1 MNYKKIIDEIKTL
14 EQEIENERDR
24 LDETRGRIERDQGII
39 DRLAESFKEAV
50 LSGDEKGIR
59 QLETEA
65 QKAQTQIKRDRV
77 LADGLTDVIV
87 QLEIKL
93 AGFKEEAS
101 TILCQNAQKWL
112 SAEKEAFDK
121 AAKEMLIRRQRL
133 LQCHQ
138 ILRDG
143 GKSEVY
149 REEVPSP
156 VFETL
161 PLLNILLF
169 GIVPSMEGI
178 KDQVLQELEK

>member
-1 MNYKKIIDEIKTL
+1 MNYKKTIDEVKTL
-14 EQEIENERDR
+14 EQEIKNERDR

-50 LSGDEKGIR
+50 LSGDEKAIR
-59 QLETEA
+59 QLEAEA
-65 QKAQTQIKRDRV
+65 QKAQGQIRRDRV
-77 LADGLTDVIV
+77 LEDGLRDRIAE
-87 QLEIKL
+87 LENKL
-93 AGFKEEAS
+93 AGLREEG
-101 TILCQNAQKWL
+101 INLLCQSAQKWL
-112 SAEKEAFDK
+112 RVEKEAFDK

-143 GKSEVY
+143 GRGEVY

-161 PLLNILLF
+161 PLVNLSLF
-169 GIVPSMEGI
+169 GSIPSMEGI